1 MLLINDCGPDTKEK
15 YERKKK
21 KPAAQKALPPQISF
35 IKMWKI
41 IL

>member
-1 MLLINDCGPDTKEK
+1 MLLINDCGPDTKE
-15 YERKKK
+15 